1 MTSPGFCY
9 LTSLSVTS
17 DNNLNYLPSYK
28 NTTFNICIIN
38 NTCTITKHEQNEITF
53 VQLCGHSFKIL
64 NKFQSYPTKS
74 KERHHLDDFSFALL
88 SIGKLN
94 ATDMLSWCLELFAYW
109 GWTCYEHIWS
119 QVISTDNVYYHWSVH
134 TAGIVWKPI
143 GFW

>member
-1 MTSPGFCY
+1 MSPPTTISITYHHIKIQHSTFVL
-9 LTSLSVTS
+9 LTIHVQLQSM
-17 DNNLNYLPSYK
+17 NK
-28 NTTFNICIIN
+28 
-38 NTCTITKHEQNEITF
+38 NEITF